1 MSHPHMTTKAL
12 DSILTQID
20 NLDTLI
26 DNLQMDGECNEDTAG
41 IIQSLTTILKHEVEL
56 ISVED
61 R

>member
-1 MSHPHMTTKAL
+1 MSHPHMTKKAL
-12 DSILTQID
+12 DSIMAQID
-20 NLDTLI
+20 NLDTLM
-26 DNLQMDGECNEDTAG
+26 DNLLMDGECNEDTVG

>member
-20 NLDTLI
+20 ELDTLI
-26 DNLQMDGECNEDTAG
+26 DNLQMDGECNEDTVG

>member
-12 DSILTQID
+12 DSIMAQID

-26 DNLQMDGECNEDTAG
+26 DNLQMDGQCNEDTVG
-41 IIQSLTTILKHEVEL
+41 IIQSLSTILKHEVEL